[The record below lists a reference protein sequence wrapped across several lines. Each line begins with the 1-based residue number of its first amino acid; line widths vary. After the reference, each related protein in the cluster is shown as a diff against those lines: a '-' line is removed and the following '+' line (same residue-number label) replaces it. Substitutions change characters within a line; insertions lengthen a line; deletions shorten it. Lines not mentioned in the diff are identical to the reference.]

1 MSEAAG
7 AAAATDTR
15 VQGTVRIVGTGLL
28 GTSIALGLRARG
40 VDVVLADASPTTLR
54 LAADMGAGRIAD
66 IGAVPDRPSLV
77 VVCVPPDVTARV
89 VAAELAAHPEALVTD
104 VASVKAAPLAELAA
118 MGADLSR
125 YLGSHP
131 LAGRERGGPVSAT
144 GDLFLGRPWVIA
156 GHDGI
161 TYAAGAPVEQLILD
175 LGAVPIEMTAEE
187 HDASVALV
195 SHVPQVVASLLASR
209 LADGDASALGLSGQ
223 GLRDTTRIAASDPN
237 LWVQILGAN
246 GPAVSAVLSAYRD
259 DLDAVIVALADP
271 DAPGSRRTLAEAIAG
286 GNAGV
291 ARLPGKHGSAKHFST
306 LVVMVADVP
315 GELARLLT
323 EIGELGVNM
332 EDLRLEHSPGAQFGL
347 AEIAV
352 LPEAEKRLVAELT
365 ARGWKIAGE
374 NV

>member
-1 MSEAAG
+1 
-7 AAAATDTR
+7 
-15 VQGTVRIVGTGLL
+15 
-28 GTSIALGLRARG
+28 
-40 VDVVLADASPTTLR
+40 
-54 LAADMGAGRIAD
+54 
-66 IGAVPDRPSLV
+66 
-77 VVCVPPDVTARV
+77 
-89 VAAELAAHPEALVTD
+89 LVTD

-223 GLRDTTRIAASDPN
+223 GLRDTTRIASSDAA

-246 GPAVSAVLSAYRD
+246 ASRVVPILKALRT
-259 DLDAVIVALADP
+259 DLDDVIAALDDVDAQGARLRVAERIHA
-271 DAPGSRRTLAEAIAG
+271 

-291 ARLPGKHGSAKHFST
+291 ARIPGKHGQDRRFAA
-306 LVVMVADVP
+306 VIVMIDDRPGQLAALISDVGAADVS
-315 GELARLLT
+315 
-323 EIGELGVNM
+323 I
-332 EDLRLEHSPGAQFGL
+332 EDLRLEHSQGAQVGL
-347 AEIAV
+347 VEIAV
-352 LPEAEKRLVAELT
+352 LPEARDRLVARLDE
-365 ARGWKIAGE
+365 RDWRIAG
-374 NV
+374 

>member
-1 MSEAAG
+1 VSEAAG
-7 AAAATDTR
+7 AVQATDTR

-28 GTSIALGLRARG
+28 GTSIGLGLSARG

-66 IGAVPDRPSLV
+66 ASPAPDRPSLV

-89 VAAELAAHPEALVTD
+89 VAAELAAHPDALVTD
-104 VASVKAAPLAELAA
+104 VASVKAAPLADLAA

-156 GHDGI
+156 GHGGI

-209 LADGDASALGLSGQ
+209 LADGSATALGLSGQ
-223 GLRDTTRIAASDPN
+223 GLRDTTRIASSDAA

-246 GPAVSAVLSAYRD
+246 ASRVVPILRAMRA
-259 DLDAVIVALADP
+259 DLDDVIGALDDVDAQGARLRVAERIHA
-271 DAPGSRRTLAEAIAG
+271 

-291 ARLPGKHGSAKHFST
+291 ARIPGKHGQDRRFAALT
-306 LVVMVADVP
+306 VMIDDRPGQLAALIADV
-315 GELARLLT
+315 GAADVS
-323 EIGELGVNM
+323 I
-332 EDLRLEHSPGAQFGL
+332 EDLRLEHSQGAQVGL
-347 AEIAV
+347 VEIAV
-352 LPEAEKRLVAELT
+352 LPEARDRLVARLEE
-365 ARGWKIAGE
+365 RNWRIAG
-374 NV
+374 

>member
-89 VAAELAAHPEALVTD
+89 VAAELAAHPSALVTD

-223 GLRDTTRIAASDPN
+223 GLRDTTRIASSDAA

-246 GPAVSAVLSAYRD
+246 ASRVVPILKALRT
-259 DLDAVIVALADP
+259 DLDDVIAALDDVDAQGARLRVAERIHA
-271 DAPGSRRTLAEAIAG
+271 

-291 ARLPGKHGSAKHFST
+291 ARIPGKHGQDRRFAA
-306 LVVMVADVP
+306 VIVMIDDRPGQLAALISDVGAADVS
-315 GELARLLT
+315 
-323 EIGELGVNM
+323 I
-332 EDLRLEHSPGAQFGL
+332 EDLRLEHSQGAQVGL
-347 AEIAV
+347 VEIAV
-352 LPEAEKRLVAELT
+352 LPEARDRLVARLDE
-365 ARGWKIAGE
+365 RDWRIAG
-374 NV
+374 

>member
-66 IGAVPDRPSLV
+66 IGAAPDRPSLV

-89 VAAELAAHPEALVTD
+89 VAAELAAHPDALVTD

-175 LGAVPIEMTAEE
+175 LGAVPIE
-187 HDASVALV
+187 
-195 SHVPQVVASLLASR
+195 
-209 LADGDASALGLSGQ
+209 
-223 GLRDTTRIAASDPN
+223 
-237 LWVQILGAN
+237 
-246 GPAVSAVLSAYRD
+246 
-259 DLDAVIVALADP
+259 
-271 DAPGSRRTLAEAIAG
+271 
-286 GNAGV
+286 
-291 ARLPGKHGSAKHFST
+291 
-306 LVVMVADVP
+306 
-315 GELARLLT
+315 
-323 EIGELGVNM
+323 
-332 EDLRLEHSPGAQFGL
+332 
-347 AEIAV
+347 
-352 LPEAEKRLVAELT
+352 
-365 ARGWKIAGE
+365 
-374 NV
+374 